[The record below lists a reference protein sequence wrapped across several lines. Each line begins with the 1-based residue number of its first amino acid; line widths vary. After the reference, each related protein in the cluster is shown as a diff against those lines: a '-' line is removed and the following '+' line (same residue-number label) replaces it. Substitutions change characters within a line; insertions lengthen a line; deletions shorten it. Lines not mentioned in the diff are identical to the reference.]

1 MSTNIIAFEN
11 MGVAAYDPSMFDLN
25 VAAEEFA
32 SAKFPVISTKG
43 GRFTVKREGT
53 KTLITREKV
62 RPTDPDEPASYI
74 DMVVLNL
81 QKSKTFYIEGY
92 SEGSEEKPD
101 CTSADGLVPDV
112 GVKAAQCSTCAL
124 CPHNA
129 WGSGVNDKG
138 EATKGKACSDV
149 LRLAVASPANLDDAF
164 MLRVPPASLKNFA
177 EVSKWL
183 TSKRIPVNGAVIRIS
198 FDMEKT
204 GVMTFQAI
212 GGLDSATFQKSN
224 SLKNTDLVLSI
235 VGKGGAAHMAALPAQ
250 AAHPAT
256 PAQPAAATPAGPTAE
271 EVAAK
276 AKAEA
281 KAKKVAAAKAAA
293 EAAAAAAKAAE
304 DEDDEM
310 PVQVAAPAA
319 TPAKPAATPVATSDN
334 FDDELNKLLG

>member
-25 VAAEEFA
+25 IAAEEFA

-101 CTSADGLVPDV
+101 CTSADGITPDA
-112 GVKAAQCSTCAL
+112 GVKAQQCSTCSL

-149 LRLAVASPANLDDAF
+149 IRLAVASPANLDDAF

-183 TSKRIPVNGAVIRIS
+183 TAKRIPVNGAVIRIS

-212 GGLDSATFQKSN
+212 GGLDSATYQKSS

-250 AAHPAT
+250 AAQPAIA
-256 PAQPAAATPAGPTAE
+256 AQPTGPTAE

-304 DEDDEM
+304 DDDED
-310 PVQVAAPAA
+310 PVAPAA
-319 TPAKPAATPVATSDN
+319 QPAAAPSKPAATPVATSDT
-334 FDDELNKLLG
+334 FDAELNALLG